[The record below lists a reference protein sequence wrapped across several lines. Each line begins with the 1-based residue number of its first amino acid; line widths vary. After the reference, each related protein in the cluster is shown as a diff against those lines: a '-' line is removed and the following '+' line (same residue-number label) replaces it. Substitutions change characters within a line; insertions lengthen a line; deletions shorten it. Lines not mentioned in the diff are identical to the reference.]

1 MFLLHPYFVLV
12 WCQHS
17 TNGRNLHKTRH
28 QVCRVNCDKKRFS
41 FTDAKEDCSP
51 PWALVQSNGR
61 RKEKEHESSS
71 LNVRFAAEGEKSCE
85 EMMQS
90 PVWKCLREVW
100 MYKQALTSPGAQR
113 PPGFSLCVESN
124 ALNWSQ
130 KIPGNTAVLKLHWR
144 CNRKVVSMKES
155 ISQWNEQ

>member
-51 PWALVQSNGR
+51 PWVLVQSNGR
-61 RKEKEHESSS
+61 RKEKEQESSS
-71 LNVRFAAEGEKSCE
+71 LNVRFAAEGGKSCE

-113 PPGFSLCVESN
+113 PPGCLWIQPLCRKQCFK
-124 ALNWSQ
+124 LKPKKYLGILQYWSC
-130 KIPGNTAVLKLHWR
+130 TDAATER
-144 CNRKVVSMKES
+144 
-155 ISQWNEQ
+155 